1 MVESMRS
8 KLVETFGG
16 EYPDKHRSPSVST
29 NAVSTAVGCEEPDGF
44 EVLNRVRGQLDSLRS
59 GKGKLA
65 LGMIAAAAKVWVH
78 SVKEKDSTDVCNI

>member
-1 MVESMRS
+1 MRC

-16 EYPDKHRSPSVST
+16 EYPDKHCPPFTST
-29 NAVSTAVGCEEPDGF
+29 NAVLATVGCEEPDGF

-78 SVKEKDSTDVCNI
+78 SVKEKVWTDVCYI